1 MKIDEK
7 VFSKLTEEQKKKV
20 KSAKTPEELLA
31 IAEEAG
37 YELTEKELSA
47 ICGGQGGDRF
57 CNDDC
62 YFCGTDGWMV

>member
-1 MKIDEK
+1 MICLRLE
-7 VFSKLTEEQKKKV
+7 
-20 KSAKTPEELLA
+20 SAKTPEELLA

>member
-1 MKIDEK
+1 MNQKIYLDNNATTQIDEK

-20 KSAKTPEELLA
+20 ESAKTPEELLA

-47 ICGGQGGDRF
+47 ICGGQGGSHSSPL
-57 CNDDC
+57 
-62 YFCGTDGWMV
+62 